1 MKKLFISILVVLMVF
16 AFVSCNKGSS
26 SSSTSSS
33 ASSTSSSTSTA
44 SATTDA
50 ATTTPSTGTVDA
62 EYDPN
67 KTVDFVQQTSDAN
80 RVVTV
85 GSLEGLSFE
94 TPVFITS
101 FGQSTD
107 AAMLDT
113 VMKNINKSKTVDY
126 VYNATATAD
135 ALKGYKTVVI
145 AVGASTKGLGAA
157 GISESEETARATE
170 IINYLKANPEVKV
183 ICCHIGGSA
192 RRGTLSDVYADMV
205 MEIADLIV
213 LKEDA
218 NFDYKFTT
226 YAQEHNIPISLVYA
240 TKDTITVFKEVF

>member
-1 MKKLFISILVVLMVF
+1 MRKLFILILACALILTF
-16 AFVSCNKGSS
+16 ASCSKSS
-26 SSSTSSS
+26 SSSASEPAATQS
-33 ASSTSSSTSTA
+33 APA
-44 SATTDA
+44 QTT
-50 ATTTPSTGTVDA
+50 ATTTPSTGTVDS

-67 KTVDFVQQTSDAN
+67 KNVDFTQETSEEK
-80 RVVTV
+80 RVVTK
-85 GSLEGLSFE
+85 GSIDKSLYKQ
-94 TPVFITS
+94 PVFVTS

-113 VMKNINKSKTVDY
+113 VMKRIGVDY

-157 GISESEETARATE
+157 GISESEETARARE
-170 IINYLKANPEVKV
+170 IMDYIKANDVEV

-192 RRGTLSDVYADMV
+192 RRGTLSDLYADMV
-205 MEIADLIV
+205 MDESSLIV

-218 NFDYKFTT
+218 NFDYKFTK
-226 YAQEHNIPISLVYA
+226 YAEEHNVPISLIYA
-240 TKDTITVFKEVF
+240 TKDALTVFTEIFQ

>member
-1 MKKLFISILVVLMVF
+1 MKNVIITILVLAMIF
-16 AFVSCNKGSS
+16 TFVGCSKSSSSS
-26 SSSTSSS
+26 SSST
-33 ASSTSSSTSTA
+33 TNTTT
-44 SATTDA
+44 ATTTTTTEA
-50 ATTTPSTGTVDA
+50 AATTTTPSTGTVDS

-67 KTVDFVQQTSDAN
+67 KTVDFVQQTSDTN

-85 GSLEGLSFE
+85 GTIDSTKFE

-107 AAMLDT
+107 AAMLET
-113 VMKNINKSKTVDY
+113 VMKNINKTTTVEY

-135 ALKGYKTVVI
+135 ALKGYKTVII

-157 GISESEETARATE
+157 GISEAEETARATE
-170 IINYLKANPEVKV
+170 IINYLKANPDVQV

-205 MEIADLIV
+205 MEISSLIV

-226 YAQEHNIPISLVYA
+226 YAQEHNIPISLIYA
-240 TKDTITVFKEVF
+240 TKDTITVFKEIFK

>member
-1 MKKLFISILVVLMVF
+1 MKKALIFVLAIAIVFIF
-16 AFVSCNKGSS
+16 ASCSKGSS
-26 SSSTSSS
+26 SAPAAT
-33 ASSTSSSTSTA
+33 APATTTSTA
-44 SATTDA
+44 AAAPAA

-67 KTVDFVQQTSDAN
+67 KTVDFQQQTSEEV
-80 RVVTV
+80 RVVTI
-85 GSLEGLSFE
+85 GTINKSLYSQ
-94 TPVFITS
+94 PVFVTS

-113 VMKNINKSKTVDY
+113 VMKRIGVDY

-135 ALKGYKTVVI
+135 ALKNYKTVVI

-157 GISESEETARATE
+157 GISEAEETARAKA
-170 IINYLKANPEVKV
+170 IMQAINESGAEV

-192 RRGTLSDVYADMV
+192 RRGTLSDEYADMV
-205 MEIADLIV
+205 MAKASYIV

-218 NFDYKFTT
+218 NFDYKFTK
-226 YAQEHNIPISLVYA
+226 YAEEHNLPISLIYA
-240 TKDTITVFKEVF
+240 TKDALTVFTDVFGK